1 MQRSA
6 LPREAAERLFPID
19 AHMEEIFVDYDDRS
33 LYSIIDNHKN
43 GWRDNWA
50 RLTTLIICA
59 VAMVS
64 STVLQAGDT
73 PREAKRLFW

>member
-33 LYSIIDNHKN
+33 LYSIIDNYKN
-43 GWRDNWA
+43 G
-50 RLTTLIICA
+50 
-59 VAMVS
+59 
-64 STVLQAGDT
+64 
-73 PREAKRLFW
+73 